1 MIPEHVIN
9 EAMKVAASMT
19 IANLLPE
26 NELREDRIIIE
37 PFAKGVAQA
46 VAKAVAKA
54 AFDTSVARTNL
65 ILQEVCDLI
74 EGRLEGK

>member
-1 MIPEHVIN
+1 
-9 EAMKVAASMT
+9 
-19 IANLLPE
+19 
-26 NELREDRIIIE
+26 IE

-54 AFDTSVARTNL
+54 AFETSVARTNL
-65 ILQEVCDLI
+65 TLQEVCDLI